1 MREQTGNDH
10 LRSHYKGPR
19 AERNIGERD
28 NDAVHVKKTERVK
41 KKVQIKNTGHIKKT
55 GYVKRKMTSPKR
67 VLLSEVE
74 VERFLEPDYHG
85 ENSEYTGPGRQIKV
99 ESIGK
104 TLGIDKSEEYNA
116 EKVDRSEFGRSRR
129 KSGGKRV
136 NKRKNPAIKNSYK
149 RENTDKSHIY
159 DREVDLIFGE
169 DLTKSTTGKNSYDS
183 TGFPSGDGSKS
194 ILKQGSGSDSTV
206 DQDRTRVFINTR
218 QSNYSGARSER
229 MQQSQERRETEE
241 RFSDVRPY
249 LEEDEEEE
257 RLQRRSRWKL
267 LLMAIGLFFVIYEV
281 IMITLVTLKPQS
293 GDKARSVMLQ
303 LQGAVTDKTESKDD
317 ETSDTEGETS
327 EAATEAAAEESSEPE
342 TLTEETTTHVNE
354 SGAVFVENPVMTV
367 EAGAIGVSEFEPVE
381 LMFSGDVYL
390 SDHVME
396 AYQASG
402 DITGVVSQAYLDEM
416 KSADYFV
423 ANEEFPFSNRG
434 TPEKDKQ
441 YTFEVDP
448 SKVDMIKEM
457 GIDLVTL
464 ANNHTLDFGTDA
476 LLDTLDTL
484 DKAGI
489 SHMGA
494 GKNLEEASEPVM
506 VSIKGRKIAFIGAT
520 RVMPEAYWA
529 AGESSPGLLAA
540 YDPSNLIEEI
550 RQAKEQADLVV
561 VYVHWGEERK
571 EMPNEIQTTLAHDI
585 VDAGADLVVGAH
597 PHVLQG
603 IEYYKDVPIVYSLGN
618 FVFGSSIPKTA
629 LLRVTIDNTE
639 DGSENL
645 KLRLIPGKSSA
656 GYTRTL
662 SEETDKAEFYS
673 YMESISKGI
682 SIGEDG
688 TVSKS

>member
-1 MREQTGNDH
+1 MREQMGNDR

-41 KKVQIKNTGHIKKT
+41 KKVQIKKT
-55 GYVKRKMTSPKR
+55 GYVKRKVTSPKR

-136 NKRKNPAIKNSYK
+136 NKRKNPAIKNSY
-149 RENTDKSHIY
+149 
-159 DREVDLIFGE
+159 
-169 DLTKSTTGKNSYDS
+169 DS
-183 TGFPSGDGSKS
+183 TGFPSGDDSKS

-267 LLMAIGLFFVIYEV
+267 LLMAIGLFFVIYEI

-464 ANNHTLDFGTDA
+464 ANNHTLDFGPDA

-489 SHMGA
+489 SHVGA
-494 GKNLEEASEPVM
+494 GKNIEEAAEPVM

-550 RQAKEQADLVV
+550 KQAKEQADLVV

-662 SEETDKAEFYS
+662 SEAADKAEFYS

>member
-19 AERNIGERD
+19 AERNIREKD

-41 KKVQIKNTGHIKKT
+41 NTGHIKRT
-55 GYVKRKMTSPKR
+55 GNVKRRVTYPKR
-67 VLLSEVE
+67 VLLSEGE
-74 VERFLEPDYHG
+74 VERFLESDHHG
-85 ENSEYTGPGRQIKV
+85 DNSEYTGPGRQIKV

-104 TLGIDKSEEYNA
+104 TLGIDKSEDHNS
-116 EKVDRSEFGRSRR
+116 EKVDRSDFGRSRR
-129 KSGGKRV
+129 KTGGKRG
-136 NKRKNPAIKNSYK
+136 NKKKNPAIKDSYK
-149 RENTDKSHIY
+149 REKSDKRNIY
-159 DREVDLIFGE
+159 DKEVDLIFGE
-169 DLTKSTTGKNSYDS
+169 DLTKGTTGRNSYES
-183 TGFPSGDGSKS
+183 TGFRSIDSKS
-194 ILKQGSGSDSTV
+194 NLNHGSGSDSTV

-241 RFSDVRPY
+241 RFSDVRSY

-267 LLMAIGLFFVIYEV
+267 LLMAIGLFFVIYEI

-464 ANNHTLDFGTDA
+464 ANNHTLDFGPDA

-489 SHMGA
+489 SHVGA
-494 GKNLEEASEPVM
+494 GKNIEEAAEPVM

-550 RQAKEQADLVV
+550 KQAKEQADLVV

-618 FVFGSSIPKTA
+618 FVFGSSIPRTA

-662 SEETDKAEFYS
+662 SEAADKAEFYS